1 VRRDVSVAIDAAR
14 FDAVVFDLDGVLT
27 DTARVH
33 QAAWKLL
40 FDEALAAIEG
50 AIDRRPFDSG
60 DYRRYVDGRARV
72 DGVEAVFT
80 SRGARI
86 PRGRPDDP
94 PGTTTAWALANRKNE
109 HFLAALAAEGVR
121 AFPDAASLV
130 RRVRAAKLGTAL
142 VTASRHRADVLA
154 AARIDEL
161 FDVHVDGIDA
171 ASLGLAGKP
180 DPAMFLEASRR
191 LGVRPA
197 RAVVLEDALAG
208 VAAGRAGRFGLV
220 IGVDRTGDREALE
233 AAGAHVV
240 VTDLG
245 VIDVGGAKGGP
256 LP

>member
-1 VRRDVSVAIDAAR
+1 
-14 FDAVVFDLDGVLT
+14 
-27 DTARVH
+27 
-33 QAAWKLL
+33 
-40 FDEALAAIEG
+40 
-50 AIDRRPFDSG
+50 
-60 DYRRYVDGRARV
+60 
-72 DGVEAVFT
+72 
-80 SRGARI
+80 
-86 PRGRPDDP
+86 
-94 PGTTTAWALANRKNE
+94 
-109 HFLAALAAEGVR
+109 
-121 AFPDAASLV
+121 
-130 RRVRAAKLGTAL
+130 
-142 VTASRHRADVLA
+142 VLA